1 MIIKRFRQLAAAA
14 IVSSAIFCSTGC
26 SLSAL
31 TAENVMEPPQA
42 FGDGAQ
48 LQAAMEEVLGPQI
61 TLRYPRSGE
70 HRSAVVRADV
80 DGDDFEEAIVFYRPA
95 TESAG
100 ARMVLLDTNEEEE
113 WKLMSEFAE
122 GEGEIDRVVFGDVN
136 GDGGMDIITGWS
148 AYSDYCTIFVHSC
161 SNGRLIEQEIE
172 AIGSGAHALS
182 SYTELSVG
190 DFDGD
195 GVDELLTVSMASGDD
210 AGEARLLK
218 WQHTGA
224 QRTVGAVRRIG
235 QLALNS
241 GATDYTSSAAGML
254 AWNLQ
259 GIAVDSRRADGGYAS
274 EMVYWDS
281 ESGALALAAGDDGE
295 ELFTRVLS
303 TESADIDGDGYI
315 EVACDSLLSGHSSTA
330 VNRVYLTDWYCFNS
344 RKCVKDFSAVMRP
357 DSGYYFIF
365 PERWQG
371 LITARPDPE
380 SHSLRFY
387 RADAQ
392 HSFSNELMCIR
403 VFTQDEWEEESSGG
417 WNKEPSA
424 YTEIC
429 TTDYYVYAVQIS
441 SEPLDMNVN
450 YEAVLRYFKLML

>member
-1 MIIKRFRQLAAAA
+1 MIIKRFRQTAAAA
-14 IVSSAIFCSTGC
+14 IVGLTLFCSAGC

-80 DGDDFEEAIVFYRPA
+80 DGDGFEEAIVFYRPA

-100 ARMVLLDTNEEEE
+100 ARMVLLDTNEEGE

-122 GEGEIDRVVFGDVN
+122 GEGEIDRIVFGDVN
-136 GDGGMDIITGWS
+136 GDGGLDIITGWS

-161 SNGRLIEQEIE
+161 SNGMLVKQEIE
-172 AIGSGAHALS
+172 SIGSGAHAQS

-195 GVDELLTVSMASGDD
+195 GADELLTVSMASGDD

-218 WQHTGA
+218 WQRTGTQHA
-224 QRTVGAVRRIG
+224 NGFVRRIG
-235 QLALNS
+235 QLTLNP
-241 GATDYTSSAAGML
+241 GAADYTSSAAGML

-281 ESGALALAAGDDGE
+281 ESSALTLAAGDDGR
-295 ELFTRVLS
+295 ELFTRALS
-303 TESADIDGDGYI
+303 TESADIDGDGFI
-315 EVACDSLLSGHSSTA
+315 EMACDSLLPGHSPASA
-330 VNRVYLTDWYCFNS
+330 NRVYLTDWYCFNS
-344 RKCVKDFSAVMRP
+344 RKCVKDFSAIMRP

-365 PERWQG
+365 PERWHG

-380 SHSLRFY
+380 SHALRFY

-392 HSFSNELMCIR
+392 NSFSNELMCIR
-403 VFTQDEWEEESSGG
+403 VFTQDEWEEESSDG

-424 YTEIC
+424 FTEIC

-441 SEPLDMNVN
+441 SGLSDLNVN
-450 YEAVLRYFKLML
+450 HESVIRYFNLML